1 MSSIETL
8 TAFLGWCTILN
19 LGMLALTA
27 IMVMTMRGLMI
38 RIHAAMFGASEAD
51 LPGIYFKY
59 MAQYQIAIFVF
70 NLAPYIA
77 LKLMA

>member
-1 MSSIETL
+1 MNSLETL

-19 LGMLALTA
+19 IGMLALTG
-27 IMVMTMRGLMI
+27 IMIMAMRGLMI
-38 RIHAAMFGASEAD
+38 RIHTSMFGVSEGD
-51 LPGIYFKY
+51 LPSIYFKY
-59 MAQYQIAIFVF
+59 MAQYQTAIFVF